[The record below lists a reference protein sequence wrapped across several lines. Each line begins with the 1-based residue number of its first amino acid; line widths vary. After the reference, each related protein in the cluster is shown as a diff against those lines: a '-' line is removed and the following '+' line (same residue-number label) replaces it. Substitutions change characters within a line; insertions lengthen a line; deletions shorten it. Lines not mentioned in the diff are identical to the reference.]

1 MTNVFLFI
9 IFFYSNIIEEV
20 KIQLTSESEHVSAIE
35 PENSISH
42 CNAKFVENLD
52 GGSSKDAG
60 TTCAD
65 SE

>member
-1 MTNVFLFI
+1 M
-9 IFFYSNIIEEV
+9 
-20 KIQLTSESEHVSAIE
+20 KIQLTSKSEHVSAIE

-52 GGSSKDAG
+52 EGSSKDAG
-60 TTCAD
+60 NTCAD